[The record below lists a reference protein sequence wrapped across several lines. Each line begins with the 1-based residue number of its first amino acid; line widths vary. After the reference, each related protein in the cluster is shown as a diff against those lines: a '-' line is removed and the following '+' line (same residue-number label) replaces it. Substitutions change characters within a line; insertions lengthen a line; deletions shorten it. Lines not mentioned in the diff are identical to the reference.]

1 MVCTYQWRHAMYQR
15 LSGSKKLCVPIRN
28 SPFAIL
34 TLSRLQAALVQTAW
48 PLAACSAA
56 ISNACEKRQ

>member
-1 MVCTYQWRHAMYQR
+1 MGCTYQWRHAMYQR

-34 TLSRLQAALVQTAW
+34 TLSRLQAALVHTA
-48 PLAACSAA
+48 
-56 ISNACEKRQ
+56 

>member
-1 MVCTYQWRHAMYQR
+1 MVCTYQWRHTMYHR

-34 TLSRLQAALVQTAW
+34 TLSRLQAALVQIA
-48 PLAACSAA
+48 
-56 ISNACEKRQ
+56 